1 MTVSDPSS
9 LSNVAEVKTTHLH
22 LDWTVSFEKRNI
34 AGHVILD
41 MIATARNVHKVVLD
55 TSYLDIQSVFLN
67 DNPIEVRKKS
77 STRRAKCSKNWILC
91 FSSKLL
97 NATRILDPHWL
108 LTSQDRLLKAPSS
121 RSKLFIPPLKT
132 APPSNSSNPSK

>member
-67 DNPIEVRKKS
+67 DNPIEVRKS
-77 STRRAKCSKNWILC
+77 PRRVVQSVAKTESFVSVPSCWTPPESWI
-91 FSSKLL
+91 
-97 NATRILDPHWL
+97 RIDC
-108 LTSQDRLLKAPSS
+108 
-121 RSKLFIPPLKT
+121 
-132 APPSNSSNPSK
+132 